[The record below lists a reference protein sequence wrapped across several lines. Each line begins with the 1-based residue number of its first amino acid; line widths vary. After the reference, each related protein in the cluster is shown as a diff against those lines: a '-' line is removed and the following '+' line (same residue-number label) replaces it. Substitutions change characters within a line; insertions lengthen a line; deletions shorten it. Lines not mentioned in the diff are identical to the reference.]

1 MNLGELIEA
10 GVVISIATLLLIPTS
25 ASALA
30 VGDDDVELII
40 RGGFGVHFIVKKEA
54 GAPKVIANFTVYGR
68 GIIDDRRFH
77 NSSGHFP
84 CFEFAEETELW
95 YIIHPMFLPITATL
109 EANGKKVTR
118 RGINTI
124 YIVIFLTWEI
134 EDVR

>member
-1 MNLGELIEA
+1 MNLGEIIEV

-25 ASALA
+25 TSALA
-30 VGDDDVELII
+30 VEDDDVELII

-54 GAPKVIANFTVYGR
+54 GSPKVLANFTVYGR
-68 GIIDDRRFH
+68 GIIFNHRFH
-77 NSSGHFP
+77 NSTGNLSCP
-84 CFEFAEETELW
+84 EYAEEMDFW
-95 YIIHPMFLPITATL
+95 YLIHPMFLPITATL
-109 EANGKKVTR
+109 EANGKKLTR

>member
-1 MNLGELIEA
+1 MNLGELIKA

-40 RGGFGVHFIVKKEA
+40 RGGYGVHFIVKKEF
-54 GAPKVIANFTVYGR
+54 GIEVLANFTVYGR

-77 NSSGHFP
+77 NSSGNMS
-84 CFEFAEETELW
+84 CSWLSERIEVW
-95 YIIHPMFLPITATL
+95 YTIHPMFLPITATL